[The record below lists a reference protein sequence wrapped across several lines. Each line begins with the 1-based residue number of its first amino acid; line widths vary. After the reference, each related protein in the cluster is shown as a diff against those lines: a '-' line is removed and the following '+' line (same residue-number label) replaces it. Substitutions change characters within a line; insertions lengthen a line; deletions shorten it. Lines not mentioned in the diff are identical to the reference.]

1 VELRLVEDTKQ
12 GKNTY
17 SGSKSKKKGIID
29 QPTDAEGF
37 YTYPEVPALVDS
49 DQDGMPDEWEL
60 VNGCNPELADQNTR
74 HASGYTMLEMYLDYA
89 MTHRPVM
96 EDGYVDNTESID
108 QIQGN
113 ELQSAKVLKDGQ
125 LLIQR
130 AGKFY
135 TVQGIEVK

>member
-1 VELRLVEDTKQ
+1 
-12 GKNTY
+12 
-17 SGSKSKKKGIID
+17 
-29 QPTDAEGF
+29 
-37 YTYPEVPALVDS
+37 
-49 DQDGMPDEWEL
+49 
-60 VNGCNPELADQNTR
+60 
-74 HASGYTMLEMYLDYA
+74 

>member
-1 VELRLVEDTKQ
+1 
-12 GKNTY
+12 
-17 SGSKSKKKGIID
+17 
-29 QPTDAEGF
+29 
-37 YTYPEVPALVDS
+37 
-49 DQDGMPDEWEL
+49 
-60 VNGCNPELADQNTR
+60 
-74 HASGYTMLEMYLDYA
+74 MLEMYLDYA